1 MGLEKQLHAARGQL
15 PPVRGGSE
23 VTAHI
28 TGDNAAST
36 AFVPALRNCGG
47 VTELGATGTAAC
59 SSSTL
64 CALRLRAAPD
74 RPFHKRAGRCWQQS
88 RGNSAENVTGVSRLI
103 QLRSTMSSP
112 Q

>member
-28 TGDNAAST
+28 KGDSAAST

-47 VTELGATGTAAC
+47 VMELGAAGIAAR

-64 CALRLRAAPD
+64 CVLRLRAAPD
-74 RPFHKRAGRCWQQS
+74 RPFHERAGRCWQQS
-88 RGNSAENVTGVSRLI
+88 RGNSAENVTG
-103 QLRSTMSSP
+103 M
-112 Q
+112 